1 MTLKCSSENLWE
13 PKAAPLDGA
22 LFSPAA
28 NFFYNFYNFFYN
40 FITFSIIFIT
50 FSIIWGMGMINPA
63 QDSGQVGTCH

>member
-28 NFFYNFYNFFYN
+28 NFFYNFYNFFDSFTGFDRCN
-40 FITFSIIFIT
+40 WALLTFLQ
-50 FSIIWGMGMINPA
+50 PL
-63 QDSGQVGTCH
+63 GTQL